1 MYLRDNFYFA
11 SWNLDEIVNV
21 NRKKNGSR
29 ILAAFQSSKNGNF
42 TFGLVTFTSG
52 LIAGLGTGTS
62 QANILKQ
69 ELRST
74 YTI

>member
-21 NRKKNGSR
+21 NRKKKNGSR

-42 TFGLVTFTSG
+42 TSGLV
-52 LIAGLGTGTS
+52 TGTS